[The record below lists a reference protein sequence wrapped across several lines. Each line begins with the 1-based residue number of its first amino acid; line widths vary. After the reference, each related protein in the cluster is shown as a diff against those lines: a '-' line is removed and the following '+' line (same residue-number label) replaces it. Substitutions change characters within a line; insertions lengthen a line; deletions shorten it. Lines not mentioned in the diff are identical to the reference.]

1 MKANVYIN
9 KKIFKN
15 MKKSGLFA
23 ILFAFFMTLMPLA
36 FAAPNLDVQK
46 IDKGAVVISEI
57 NNPAVFD
64 FLITNNG
71 LPDTF
76 EIYSLVGVTL
86 SPRGTF
92 DLPKGTTE
100 IEVTAYPNKDVRRQ
114 LGNFIFEY
122 EIKGQTSGIFK
133 DKLTIEIINLKDAIE
148 VKSSNFNIYDTEA
161 RFIVKNLE
169 NTHIDDLP
177 ITFISAFFEET
188 EIVSLNPYGQ
198 TTAYVN
204 IDKSRLRNLSA
215 GDYIVTAIA
224 DPEDSKVKL
233 ESTVKYL
240 ESIGTSI
247 EKTNSG
253 IIIRKTTFTR
263 INDGNVPTTG
273 SINIGKDAVSRL
285 FTTYSAEPL
294 NSSRSGFLVRYVWEK
309 QLKPGESFSIT
320 ATTNYTLPFVLLVLI
335 ALIVIMIRIYSRAT
349 LVLEK
354 RVSFVKTKGDE
365 FALRVKIHV
374 KSKKHIDNIQII
386 DKLPNGVVLYEKY
399 GTMPDKID
407 KAARRLF
414 WNINSLN
421 AGEERVFSY
430 VIHSKIKIVGTFEL
444 SPATALYEKDDKT
457 YEVFSNKTFFVTET
471 RG

>member
-1 MKANVYIN
+1 MRANVYIN
-9 KKIFKN
+9 KNLFKN
-15 MKKSGLFA
+15 MKKGVLFL
-23 ILFAFFMTLMPLA
+23 ILLVFFTALIPFTL
-36 FAAPNLDVQK
+36 AAPDLDIKK
-46 IDKGAVVISEI
+46 IDRGAVVVSEI

-71 LPDTF
+71 QPDTF
-76 EIYSLVGVTL
+76 EIYSLVSVTL

-92 DLPKGTTE
+92 DLPKGTKE
-100 IEVTAYPNKDVRRQ
+100 IEVTAYPSKDVRRQ

-133 DKLTIEIINLKDAIE
+133 DKLTIEIVNLKDTIE
-148 VKSSNFNIYDTEA
+148 IGKTNVNIIDNEA
-161 RFIVKNLE
+161 RFTVKNLQ

-177 ITFISAFFEET
+177 VTFSSAFFEET
-188 EIVSLNPYGQ
+188 EIVSLKPYSQ
-198 TTAYVN
+198 ETVLVK
-204 IDKSRLRNLSA
+204 IDKSKLNNLSA
-215 GDYIVTAIA
+215 GDYIVTATA
-224 DPEDSKVKL
+224 DPENSKIKL
-233 ESTVKYL
+233 ETTIKYL
-240 ESIGTSI
+240 ESISTAVSKTS
-247 EKTNSG
+247 SG
-253 IIIRKTTFTR
+253 IIIRKTSYTR
-263 INDGNVPTTG
+263 TNDGNVPTTG

-294 NSSRSGFLVRYVWEK
+294 SSSRSGFLVRYIWEQ
-309 QLKPGESFSIT
+309 QLAPGESFSIT
-320 ATTNYTLPFVLLVLI
+320 STTNYTLPFILLVLI
-335 ALIVIMIRIYSRAT
+335 VLIVVMIRIYSQAT

-399 GTMPDKID
+399 GTAPDKID
-407 KAARRLF
+407 KSTRRLF

-444 SPATALYEKDDKT
+444 PPTTALYEKADKT
-457 YEVFSNKTFFVTET
+457 FEVFSNKTFFVTET